1 MKKTVFYNMLKN
13 AFADSHLNIAKGRVC
28 IIHSSDEMY
37 DIIIR
42 LPNMTQGFILEI
54 IPTNQPMPKIAWLR
68 CYDYSEFLWLAEYRE
83 YSEEQIRENTNE
95 VIMYA
100 QDVANGGI
108 VKLREY
114 LNNWGISYYTN
125 EVLAWLGLP
134 EIDAYSNTVFQ
145 ETISVLKHGGFFM
158 VSKEEYLQHKLYYD
172 QFLDYGFH
180 MKEYKQNITI
190 SYLGLPPQ
198 H

>member
-1 MKKTVFYNMLKN
+1 
-13 AFADSHLNIAKGRVC
+13 
-28 IIHSSDEMY
+28 
-37 DIIIR
+37 
-42 LPNMTQGFILEI
+42 
-54 IPTNQPMPKIAWLR
+54 
-68 CYDYSEFLWLAEYRE
+68 
-83 YSEEQIRENTNE
+83 
-95 VIMYA
+95 MYA

-108 VKLREY
+108 VELREY

-145 ETISVLKHGGFFM
+145 ERISVLKHGGFFV

-180 MKEYKQNITI
+180 MKEGKQDITI

-198 H
+198 Y